1 MATQQRAEFL
11 SGVIE
16 GFYGQPWAQVERFQ
30 LFQWMQSWGLNTY
43 FYCPKDDW
51 KQRAIW
57 REDYSLEEL
66 AILRE
71 VVEGCRRHGLKFIYA
86 LSPGLDIRYSDPGE
100 VAHLVRRFGQMRSI
114 GCQNF
119 ALLFDDIP
127 DRMDPADIARW
138 GSLGSAQAFVANAVL
153 GRVRQECPDTRF
165 LFCPTPYCSRMD
177 RSGLGG
183 DGYLDT
189 IGNELESDVE
199 ILWTGPEIISREI
212 TVAHV
217 DELTR
222 RLRRAP
228 LLWDNLHANDYDG
241 RRFYAGPY
249 SGRSPEVRGKVAG
262 ILINPNCEFSL
273 NFVGFRTFAQYLQSG
288 DAWDPRAAYL
298 SALQEWLP
306 RFETCR
312 GPFALADLVFLMDC
326 FYLPYAD
333 GCEAVAF
340 YSAIRRLLSS
350 PPDTWGEEG
359 SAVRSKAARLREICA
374 GLAELRDRPLFY
386 ALLRRIWELREEMD
400 LLEKFVAFKS
410 NAMGRSTA
418 FGSDFHLPETYR
430 GSLVARLQR
439 LLHQCPDGEL
449 IAAEYPGNAARI
461 STIAS

>member
-11 SGVIE
+11 AGVIE
-16 GFYGQPWAQVERFQ
+16 GFYGQPWAQAERLQ

-57 REDYSLEEL
+57 REEYSAEEL
-66 AILRE
+66 AVLRD

-100 VAHLVRRFGQMRSI
+100 VEHLVRRFGQMRSI
-114 GCQNF
+114 GCHNF

-138 GSLGSAQAFVANAVL
+138 GSLGSAQAFVTNEVL
-153 GRVRQECPDTRF
+153 GRVRQDCPETRF

-183 DGYLDT
+183 VGYLET
-189 IGNELESDVE
+189 IGEELLSDVE

-212 TVAHV
+212 TVEHL

-249 SGRSPEVRGKVAG
+249 SGRSPEVRHKVAG

-273 NFVGFRTFAQYLQSG
+273 NFVGFRTFAQYVHAG
-288 DAWDPRAAYL
+288 DTWEPRAAYL

-312 GPFALADLVFLMDC
+312 GPSAFEDLVFLMDC

-333 GCEAVAF
+333 GCEAAAF
-340 YSAIRRLLSS
+340 YSAIRRVLAS
-350 PPDTWGEEG
+350 PPDTWGMEG
-359 SAVRSKAARLREICA
+359 SMVRTKAARLREICA

-410 NAMGRSTA
+410 NGPGSSAA

-439 LLHQCPDGEL
+439 LLYQCPDGEL